1 MIEVL
6 VFLSPVGP
14 PDDRPVFSRFS
25 CRFPA
30 GSCIAVVGETGKGKT
45 TLIRLLLALA
55 TPQEGQILLIPA
67 KHPLETSHTV
77 SPQTRKNFVYVPQG
91 NTLFSGTIRDN
102 LLMGNPQASEE
113 AIYQALQTATADF
126 VFHLPDG
133 VDSPLSERGGG
144 LSEGQAQRIAIAR
157 ALLRPGNIL
166 LLDEAT
172 SALDPDTERLLI
184 KNLRRDCAGK
194 TCIFVTHHPAVA
206 EACES
211 IVRL

>member
-1 MIEVL
+1 MV
-6 VFLSPVGP
+6 
-14 PDDRPVFSRFS
+14 S
-25 CRFPA
+25 CVNNDYQHRSSDTAPQ
-30 GSCIAVVGETGKGKT
+30 VGETGKGKT

-113 AIYQALQTATADF
+113 AIYQALQTATVTAPQAITAYDF

>member
-1 MIEVL
+1 MEKTLQELQTEAKVSREKIIQASRHNSNDVK
-6 VFLSPVGP
+6 LSV
-14 PDDRPVFSRFS
+14 
-25 CRFPA
+25 
-30 GSCIAVVGETGKGKT
+30 
-45 TLIRLLLALA
+45 
-55 TPQEGQILLIPA
+55 
-67 KHPLETSHTV
+67 TV
-77 SPQTRKNFVYVPQG
+77 SDHAGNQTVAEERLKIDTVSTQTRKNFVYVPQG

>member
-1 MIEVL
+1 
-6 VFLSPVGP
+6 
-14 PDDRPVFSRFS
+14 
-25 CRFPA
+25 
-30 GSCIAVVGETGKGKT
+30 
-45 TLIRLLLALA
+45 
-55 TPQEGQILLIPA
+55 
-67 KHPLETSHTV
+67 
-77 SPQTRKNFVYVPQG
+77 
-91 NTLFSGTIRDN
+91 
-102 LLMGNPQASEE
+102 MGNPQASEE

-194 TCIFVTHHPAVA
+194 TCIFVTHHPVVA

>member
-1 MIEVL
+1 M
-6 VFLSPVGP
+6 
-14 PDDRPVFSRFS
+14 
-25 CRFPA
+25 
-30 GSCIAVVGETGKGKT
+30 
-45 TLIRLLLALA
+45 LALA

-184 KNLRRDCAGK
+184 KTCAETAQAK
-194 TCIFVTHHPAVA
+194 HVSSSPTI
-206 EACES
+206 
-211 IVRL
+211 RQ

>member
-1 MIEVL
+1 
-6 VFLSPVGP
+6 
-14 PDDRPVFSRFS
+14 
-25 CRFPA
+25 
-30 GSCIAVVGETGKGKT
+30 
-45 TLIRLLLALA
+45 
-55 TPQEGQILLIPA
+55 
-67 KHPLETSHTV
+67 
-77 SPQTRKNFVYVPQG
+77 
-91 NTLFSGTIRDN
+91 
-102 LLMGNPQASEE
+102 MGNPQASQE

-184 KNLRRDCAGK
+184 KTCAETAQAK
-194 TCIFVTHHPAVA
+194 HVSSSPTI
-206 EACES
+206 
-211 IVRL
+211 RQ